1 MQLALQS
8 SKSRSPRRPASVSPV
23 FDDRFRS
30 GGSNAPGRRPSRGRG
45 GGHRRASRSTTAP
58 PSTAGTSN
66 DEMEAFFDID
76 LKRSLCGSNDRMLY
90 LKMVSAEGFDTGLR
104 NKFLSSHPE
113 VLYKAIGFP
122 EL

>member
-1 MQLALQS
+1 
-8 SKSRSPRRPASVSPV
+8 
-23 FDDRFRS
+23 
-30 GGSNAPGRRPSRGRG
+30 
-45 GGHRRASRSTTAP
+45 
-58 PSTAGTSN
+58 
-66 DEMEAFFDID
+66 MEAFFDID